1 MVRKM
6 AINNNWYE
14 TSEDMVMPLPL
25 TEEQIGELPESSLTE
40 EMTEDATSRLYPGI
54 HWPPT
59 TNVIVIPLIPGITMF
74 GYIRFFNASP
84 AAKVVACSS
93 AIPQSKE
100 RSGKA
105 VKNFSSLLP

>member
-40 EMTEDATSRLYPGI
+40 EMTEDATSSRTGQALPGHTLAANHECNRDPLDSWYYNVWLYP
-54 HWPPT
+54 
-59 TNVIVIPLIPGITMF
+59 
-74 GYIRFFNASP
+74 
-84 AAKVVACSS
+84 
-93 AIPQSKE
+93 
-100 RSGKA
+100 
-105 VKNFSSLLP
+105 LL

>member
-1 MVRKM
+1 M

-74 GYIRFFNASP
+74 GYIRSLTQAL
-84 AAKVVACSS
+84 
-93 AIPQSKE
+93 PQMTWI
-100 RSGKA
+100 
-105 VKNFSSLLP
+105 FM